1 MNSDL
6 PGHSTSLSGRC
17 PIEPRSASE
26 LNRRTADSEPSPCL
40 LRARCTQWRLQ
51 IRGQIAAIEFRC
63 QVAAGGHC
71 VESTMRGRWPV
82 NATDASPL
90 YAIAKPIAFDTAQ
103 EITVFFSCE
112 FNANSGESD
121 TFKRQQL
128 VLQMI
133 LASKQIGNHP
143 AFAALPGPR

>member
-1 MNSDL
+1 
-6 PGHSTSLSGRC
+6 
-17 PIEPRSASE
+17 
-26 LNRRTADSEPSPCL
+26 
-40 LRARCTQWRLQ
+40 
-51 IRGQIAAIEFRC
+51 
-63 QVAAGGHC
+63 
-71 VESTMRGRWPV
+71 MRGRWPV

>member
-1 MNSDL
+1 
-6 PGHSTSLSGRC
+6 
-17 PIEPRSASE
+17 
-26 LNRRTADSEPSPCL
+26 
-40 LRARCTQWRLQ
+40 
-51 IRGQIAAIEFRC
+51 
-63 QVAAGGHC
+63 
-71 VESTMRGRWPV
+71 MRGRWPV

-90 YAIAKPIAFDTAQ
+90 YAIAKPIAFDTQ
-103 EITVFFSCE
+103 EITVVFSCE
-112 FNANSGESD
+112 LNAISGESD